1 MLKKLLNHCDYK
13 KKNEKS
19 SRLFRVSEIIR
30 KAISAVL
37 IKNELPIDIPFS
49 FPLSVIKVE
58 MNSDLRIAYIYVST
72 HEKINDQLVLE
83 KLNISKQYL
92 SREVSKLISLKFLPK
107 LIFRYDESIED
118 MNKIEKILKSK
129 KVINDLRKN

>member
-1 MLKKLLNHCDYK
+1 M
-13 KKNEKS
+13 
-19 SRLFRVSEIIR
+19 
-30 KAISAVL
+30 
-37 IKNELPIDIPFS
+37 
-49 FPLSVIKVE
+49 SVIKVE

>member
-1 MLKKLLNHCDYK
+1 MIIK

-19 SRLFRVSEIIR
+19 SRSFRVSEIIR